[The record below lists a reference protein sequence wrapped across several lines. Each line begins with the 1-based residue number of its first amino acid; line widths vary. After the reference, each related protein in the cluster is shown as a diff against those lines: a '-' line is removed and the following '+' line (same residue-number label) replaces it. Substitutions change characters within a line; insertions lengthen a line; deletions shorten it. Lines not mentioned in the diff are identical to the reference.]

1 LANLDIRPFP
11 AVSLGTVLFQHFVS
25 SANATSETIMRVKLT
40 DTAIRS
46 YQPRSAQY
54 AIGDTACPGLCV
66 RITPKGVKS
75 FAFAYRK
82 PKGRVEWLTIGR
94 YPNVPLAR
102 AREVAND
109 ARKTVSDGGT
119 PVLRAA
125 AENAKT
131 YAQVVEFY
139 HTERLT
145 GLRSGHTVHT
155 ILQRIG
161 RVYGWNDRPIAAIS
175 DDAAA
180 AMLADIANR
189 RGKKTMANR
198 VKHLLHALFKWAKQ
212 PGRKFISANPFSD
225 LPAPGGPNVSRD
237 RFLTADEIRQLWRA
251 LDEPEGL
258 GISRGI
264 ATALKLILV
273 TAARPGMVHGMV
285 GSELCDLA
293 GPSAHGPHWSLPAQ
307 RMKAGAPFV
316 TPLSGLAL
324 ELLRPHL
331 KTDPDA
337 PLFPFPRYTLHG
349 AAQRIVRKLGM
360 CRWTPHDL
368 RRTAATTLDREGY
381 SLEQIGALLAH
392 TRKGVTAIYARW
404 DKFDLKREM
413 ALVLDR
419 SLRETL
425 QVAVQTAA

>member
-1 LANLDIRPFP
+1 
-11 AVSLGTVLFQHFVS
+11 
-25 SANATSETIMRVKLT
+25 MRVKLT

-46 YQPRSAQY
+46 YQPRAVQY
-54 AIGDTACPGLCV
+54 AVGDTACPGLCV
-66 RITPKGVKS
+66 RITPKGIKS

-94 YPNVPLAR
+94 YPDVPLTR

-109 ARKTVSDGGT
+109 ARKTVSSGGT
-119 PVLRAA
+119 PVRRAE
-125 AENAKT
+125 AEKKAKT
-131 YAQVVEFY
+131 YAEVVELY
-139 HTERLT
+139 RAERLIT
-145 GLRSGHTVHT
+145 LRSGHRVHT

-225 LPAPGGPNVSRD
+225 LPAPGGPSVSRD
-237 RFLTADEIRQLWRA
+237 RFLTADETRQLWRA
-251 LDEPEGL
+251 LDKPEGL
-258 GISRGI
+258 GISRDI

-285 GSELCDLA
+285 GSELRDLS

-324 ELLRPHL
+324 ELLQAHL
-331 KTDPDA
+331 KADPDA
-337 PLFPFPRYTLHG
+337 ALFPLPRNALHE

-360 CRWTPHDL
+360 QRWTPHDL
-368 RRTAATTLDREGY
+368 RRTAATILDREGY
-381 SLEQIGALLAH
+381 SLEQIGTLLAH

-413 ALVLDR
+413 ALVLER

-425 QVAVQTAA
+425 QVAEMQTAA

>member
-1 LANLDIRPFP
+1 
-11 AVSLGTVLFQHFVS
+11 
-25 SANATSETIMRVKLT
+25 MRVKLT

-46 YQPRSAQY
+46 YQPRAVQY
-54 AIGDTACPGLCV
+54 AIGDTACPGLCI
-66 RITPKGVKS
+66 RITPKGIKS
-75 FAFAYRK
+75 FAYAYRNK
-82 PKGRVEWLTIGR
+82 VTGKVAWLTIGR
-94 YPNVPLAR
+94 YPDMTLTR
-102 AREVAND
+102 AREVTND
-109 ARKTVSDGGT
+109 VRKAVASGGT

-125 AENAKT
+125 AENAQT
-131 YAQVVEFY
+131 YAQVVELY
-139 HTERLT
+139 YAERLV
-145 GLRSGHTVHT
+145 GLRSGHKVRT

-189 RGKKTMANR
+189 CGKKTMANR
-198 VKHLLHALFKWAKQ
+198 VKHLLHAMFKWAKQ

-225 LPAPGGPNVSRD
+225 LPAPGGPSVSRD
-237 RFLTADEIRQLWRA
+237 RFLTAEEIRQLWRA
-251 LDEPEGL
+251 LDKPEGL
-258 GISRGI
+258 GISRDI

-285 GSELCDLA
+285 GSELRDLA
-293 GPSAHGPHWSLPAQ
+293 GPSAHGPHWSLPAP

-316 TPLSGLAL
+316 TPLSDLAL
-324 ELLRPHL
+324 EVLRPHL

-337 PLFPFPRYTLHG
+337 ALFPLPRNALHE

-360 CRWTPHDL
+360 QRWTPHDL
-368 RRTAATTLDREGY
+368 RRTAATILDREGY
-381 SLEQIGALLAH
+381 SLEQIGTLLAH

-413 ALVLDR
+413 ATALER

-425 QVAVQTAA
+425 QVVEMQSAA

>member
-1 LANLDIRPFP
+1 
-11 AVSLGTVLFQHFVS
+11 
-25 SANATSETIMRVKLT
+25 MRVKLT

-46 YQPRSAQY
+46 YQPRAAGY
-54 AIGDTACPGLCV
+54 AVGDAACPGLCV

-75 FAFAYRK
+75 FAFVYRNK
-82 PKGRVEWLTIGR
+82 AKGKVECLTIGR
-94 YPNVPLAR
+94 YPDVPLTR

-109 ARKTVSDGGT
+109 ARKTVANGGT
-119 PVLRAA
+119 PVRRTE
-125 AENAKT
+125 AEKKAKT
-131 YAQVVEFY
+131 YAEVVELY
-139 HTERLT
+139 RAERLIA
-145 GLRSGHTVHT
+145 LRSGHMVYG

-161 RVYGWNDRPIAAIS
+161 RVYAWNDRPIAAIS
-175 DDAAA
+175 DDDAAT
-180 AMLADIANR
+180 MLADIANR

-198 VKHLLHALFKWAKQ
+198 AKHLLHALFKWARQ
-212 PGRKFISANPFSD
+212 PGRKYVSVNPFSD
-225 LPAPGGPNVSRD
+225 LPAPGGPSVSRD

-258 GISRGI
+258 GICPDI

-285 GSELCDLA
+285 GSELGDLA
-293 GPSAHGPHWSLPAQ
+293 GPSAHGPHWSLPAP

-337 PLFPFPRYTLHG
+337 LLFPFPRYALHG
-349 AAQRIVRKLGM
+349 AAQRIVHKLGM
-360 CRWTPHDL
+360 QRWTPHDL
-368 RRTAATTLDREGY
+368 RRTAATILDREGY
-381 SLEQIGALLAH
+381 SLEQIGTLLAH

-413 ALVLDR
+413 ATVLER

-425 QVAVQTAA
+425 QVTEMQNAA

>member
-1 LANLDIRPFP
+1 
-11 AVSLGTVLFQHFVS
+11 
-25 SANATSETIMRVKLT
+25 MRVKLT
-40 DTAIRS
+40 DIAIRS
-46 YQPRSAQY
+46 YQPRAVQY
-54 AIGDTACPGLCV
+54 AVGDSACPGLCV
-66 RITPKGVKS
+66 RITPKGIKS

-82 PKGRVEWLTIGR
+82 PKGKVEWLTIGR
-94 YPNVPLAR
+94 YPDVTLTR

-109 ARKTVSDGGT
+109 ARKVAASGGT

-131 YAQVVEFY
+131 YAQVVELY
-139 HTERLT
+139 HAERLV
-145 GLRSGHTVHT
+145 GLRSGDKVHT

-189 RGKKTMANR
+189 CGKKTMANR
-198 VKHLLHALFKWAKQ
+198 VKHLLHAMFKWAKQ

-225 LPAPGGPNVSRD
+225 LPAPGGPSVSRD
-237 RFLTADEIRQLWRA
+237 RFLTADEIRQVWRA
-251 LDEPEGL
+251 LDKPEGL
-258 GISRGI
+258 GISRDI

-273 TAARPGMVHGMV
+273 TAARPGMVRCMV
-285 GSELCDLA
+285 GSELRDLT

-316 TPLSGLAL
+316 TPISGLAL

-331 KTDPDA
+331 KTEPDA
-337 PLFPFPRYTLHG
+337 RVFPFPRYALHG
-349 AAQRIVRKLGM
+349 AAQRIVCKLGM
-360 CRWTPHDL
+360 QRWTPHDL
-368 RRTAATTLDREGY
+368 RRTAATILDREGY
-381 SLEQIGALLAH
+381 SLEQIGTLLAH
-392 TRKGVTAIYARW
+392 TRKGVTAVYARW

-413 ALVLDR
+413 ATVLER
-419 SLRETL
+419 SLSETL
-425 QVAVQTAA
+425 QVKEMQSAA